1 MNGGTVTFH
10 FKGDSS
16 NLDKTTNSITKNV
29 AVGDL
34 LAKGV
39 SKAIG
44 VMTQNID
51 KAIGRIDTMNNFPK
65 IMEMFGVS
73 TDEANASIKRIDKSV
88 RGLPTSLDQ
97 AVAGVQDIFMV
108 TKDLKKAEKMFQAIN
123 DSAMVFANGSTQ
135 SVNLFIYAY
144 KQAMAQGKMSA
155 GDFNQM
161 NSAIPGLM
169 DKVAESMGITFAEL
183 KEGLSKGE
191 ISMEQF
197 NSTLQKLDT
206 EGVGSMSALQSA
218 AKTSTGGIQTSISNM
233 RTAIV
238 RGISNMISKVNES
251 LAPFGGLSGVL
262 SSVGKVGE
270 QAFTKL
276 GNILGLVI
284 PKLVNF
290 AKFIKQNKTAVTAL
304 VIVLGSLYT
313 AFKVLTIINTIKN
326 AIAGFRLAITL
337 LKTQALLCGGSMST
351 LTASLS
357 LLNLSFLTSP
367 VFWIIAGIIAL
378 VAGFVLLWNKCEA
391 FRNFWIGLWEG
402 IKNVISV
409 VGNAIEVAI
418 DFIVGIFTTVIDFI
432 KNNWQ
437 GLLLLLVNPFLGGF
451 KLLYDNCEP
460 FRNFV
465 NNFVNAIKNFFTGLK
480 TGIGNAI
487 NGIVNFI
494 KSLPGKIA
502 SIPGKIISFFSSLPG
517 NMLNIGKN
525 IMKGL
530 WNGIQGLKN
539 WVIDKVKGIGK
550 SILNGLKG
558 ILGIHSPSTEFAIIG
573 KFSMLGYEEGL
584 EKMQPEIQRSID
596 SMFSLSPQMTG
607 SMNNSLSPSINVQNN
622 VSVETDPLG
631 QVVNKIKTFSGGSRN
646 DYNYGVGV

>member
-29 AVGDL
+29 AAGSL

-44 VMTQNID
+44 VMTQNLD

-65 IMEMFGVS
+65 VMQMFGVS
-73 TDEANASIKRIDKSV
+73 ADEASASINRIDKSV

-97 AVAGVQDIFMV
+97 AVGGVQDLFMV
-108 TKDLKKAEKMFQAIN
+108 TKNLKESENLFRAVN
-123 DSAMVFANGSTQ
+123 DSAMVFANGSTDA
-135 SVNLFIYAY
+135 VNRFIYGY
-144 KQAMAQGKMSA
+144 KQALSA
-155 GDFNQM
+155 GKVQAQDFNQM
-161 NSAIPGLM
+161 NEAIPGLM
-169 DKVAESMGITFAEL
+169 SKVADVMGVSYAEL
-183 KEGLSKGE
+183 KSGLSDGS
-191 ISMEQF
+191 ISIDQF
-197 NSTLQKLDT
+197 NTALKTLDT
-206 EGVGSMSALQSA
+206 DGVGSMSSLQSA

-238 RGISNMISKVNES
+238 RGVSNMISKVNES

-262 SSVGKVGE
+262 SSVGKIGE
-270 QAFTKL
+270 QAFSKL
-276 GNILGLVI
+276 GNVLGWVI
-284 PKLVNF
+284 PKLIEF
-290 AKFIKQNKTAVTAL
+290 GKWIDKNKNWLIPLIGAIVTFVATFKTITTIISIINGVRTAMMLLNAVMLANP
-304 VIVLGSLYT
+304 IVL
-313 AFKVLTIINTIKN
+313 IIS
-326 AIAGFRLAITL
+326 AIV
-337 LKTQALLCGGSMST
+337 AL
-351 LTASLS
+351 
-357 LLNLSFLTSP
+357 
-367 VFWIIAGIIAL
+367 I
-378 VAGFVLLWNKCEA
+378 AGFVLLWNKCEA

-409 VGNAIEVAI
+409 VGNAIKVAI

-437 GLLLLLVNPFLGGF
+437 GLLLMLVNPFAGAF
-451 KLLYDNCEP
+451 KLIYDNCEP
-460 FRNFV
+460 FRNFI
-465 NNFVNAIKNFFTGLK
+465 NNFVNAIQNFFIGLK
-480 TGIGNAI
+480 NGIGNAI

-502 SIPGKIISFFSSLPG
+502 SIPGRIISFFSSLPG
-517 NMLNIGKN
+517 NMLNIGRN

-558 ILGIHSPSTEFAIIG
+558 VLGIHSPSTEFAMVG

-584 EKMQPEIQRSID
+584 EKMQPEIQKSID
-596 SMFSLSPQMTG
+596 SMFNLSPQMTG
-607 SMNNSLSPSINVQNN
+607 SMNNSLSPSINVMNN
-622 VSVETDPLG
+622 INMKQDPLG
-631 QVVNKIKTFSGGSRN
+631 QMVNDVKTFSGGAKN
-646 DYNYGVGV
+646 DYNYGMA

>member
-16 NLDKTTNSITKNV
+16 DLDKTTNSIFKDV
-29 AVGDL
+29 AVGGL

-44 VMTQNID
+44 VMTQNLD
-51 KAIGRIDTMNNFPK
+51 KAIGRIDTMSNFPK
-65 IMEMFGVS
+65 VMQMFGVS
-73 TDEANASIKRIDKSV
+73 ADEASKSINRIDKSV

-97 AVAGVQDIFMV
+97 AVGGVQDLFMV
-108 TKDLKKAEKMFQAIN
+108 TKNLDESEKLFRAVN
-123 DSAMVFANGSTQ
+123 DSAMVFAQGSTDA
-135 SVNLFIYAY
+135 VDRFIYGY
-144 KQAMAQGKMSA
+144 KQALSA
-155 GDFNQM
+155 GKIQAQDFNQM
-161 NSAIPGLM
+161 NEAIPGLM
-169 DKVAESMGITFAEL
+169 SKVADVMGVTYAEL
-183 KEGLSKGE
+183 KSGLSDGS
-191 ISMEQF
+191 ISIDQF
-197 NSTLQKLDT
+197 NTALKTLDT
-206 EGVGSMSALQSA
+206 EGVGSMASLQSA
-218 AKTSTGGIQTSISNM
+218 AQTSTGGIQTSISNM
-233 RTAIV
+233 TTAIV

-270 QAFTKL
+270 QAFTQL
-276 GNILGLVI
+276 GNVLGLVI
-284 PKLVNF
+284 PKLVSF
-290 AKFIKQNKTAVTAL
+290 ANFIKQNKTAITAL

-337 LKTQALLCGGSMST
+337 LKTQALLCGTSMSS
-351 LTASLS
+351 LTAALGV
-357 LLNLSFLTSP
+357 LNLSFLASP
-367 VFWIIAGIIAL
+367 IFWIIAAIVAL
-378 VAGFVLLWNKCEA
+378 VAVFVLLWNKCDW

-409 VGNAIEVAI
+409 VANAIKVAI
-418 DFIVGIFTTVIDFI
+418 DFIIGIFTTVIDFI

-525 IMKGL
+525 IMQGL

-558 ILGIHSPSTEFAIIG
+558 ILGIHSPSTEFAMIG

-584 EKMQPEIQRSID
+584 EKMQPEIQKSID
-596 SMFSLSPQMTG
+596 SMFNLSPQMTG

-631 QVVNKIKTFSGGSRN
+631 QVVSKIKTFSGGSRN

>member
-337 LKTQALLCGGSMST
+337 LKTQALLCGTSMSS
-351 LTASLS
+351 LTAALGV
-357 LLNLSFLTSP
+357 LNLSFLASP
-367 VFWIIAGIIAL
+367 IFWIIAAIIAL

-409 VGNAIEVAI
+409 VGNAIKVAI
-418 DFIVGIFTTVIDFI
+418 DFIIGIFTTVIDFI

-539 WVIDKVKGIGK
+539 WVIDKVKGIGS

-622 VSVETDPLG
+622 VSMETDPLG

>member
-16 NLDKTTNSITKNV
+16 NLDKTTNSIFKDV
-29 AVGDL
+29 AVGSL

-44 VMTQNID
+44 VMTQNLD
-51 KAIGRIDTMNNFPK
+51 KAIGRIDTMSNFPK
-65 IMEMFGVS
+65 VMQMFGVS
-73 TDEANASIKRIDKSV
+73 ADEASASINRIDKSV

-97 AVAGVQDIFMV
+97 AVGGVQDLFMV
-108 TKDLKKAEKMFQAIN
+108 TKNLKESENLFRAVN
-123 DSAMVFANGSTQ
+123 DSAMVFANGSTDA
-135 SVNLFIYAY
+135 VNRFIYGY
-144 KQAMAQGKMSA
+144 KQALSA
-155 GDFNQM
+155 GKVQAQDFNQM
-161 NSAIPGLM
+161 NEAIPGLM
-169 DKVAESMGITFAEL
+169 SKVADVMGVTYAEL
-183 KEGLSKGE
+183 KSGLSDGS
-191 ISMEQF
+191 ISIDQF
-197 NSTLQKLDT
+197 NTALKTLDT
-206 EGVGSMSALQSA
+206 DGVGSMASLQSA

-262 SSVGKVGE
+262 SSVGKIGE
-270 QAFTKL
+270 QAFSKL

-284 PKLVNF
+284 PKLVNL
-290 AKFIKQNKTAVTAL
+290 AKFIKQNKTLIEAL
-304 VIVLGSLYT
+304 AIPLLSIVT
-313 AFKVLTIINTIKN
+313 AFKTYNTIMTIATAVQAAYN
-326 AIAGFRLAITL
+326 AVMMANPIVL
-337 LKTQALLCGGSMST
+337 
-351 LTASLS
+351 
-357 LLNLSFLTSP
+357 
-367 VFWIIAGIIAL
+367 IIAAIVGAIVGLIAI
-378 VAGFVLLWNKCEA
+378 FVLLWNKCEW
-391 FRNFWIGLWEG
+391 FRNFWKGLWEG

-409 VGNAIEVAI
+409 VANAIKVAI
-418 DFIVGIFTTVIDFI
+418 DFIIGIFTTVIDFI

-517 NMLNIGKN
+517 NMLNIGRN

-539 WVIDKVKGIGK
+539 WVIDKVKGIGS
-550 SILNGLKG
+550 SILKGLKG
-558 ILGIHSPSTEFAIIG
+558 ILGIHSPSTEFAMIG

-584 EKMQPEIQRSID
+584 EKMQPEIQKSID
-596 SMFSLSPQMTG
+596 SMFNLSPQMTG
-607 SMNNSLSPSINVQNN
+607 SMNNSLSPSINVQNDIN
-622 VSVETDPLG
+622 VETDPLG

>member
-29 AVGDL
+29 AVGSL

-51 KAIGRIDTMNNFPK
+51 KAIGRIDTMSNFPK
-65 IMEMFGVS
+65 VMQMFGVS
-73 TDEANASIKRIDKSV
+73 ADEASKSINRIDKSV

-97 AVAGVQDIFMV
+97 AVGGVQDLFMV
-108 TKDLKKAEKMFQAIN
+108 TKNLKESENLFRAVN
-123 DSAMVFANGSTQ
+123 DSAMVFANGSTDA
-135 SVNLFIYAY
+135 VNRFIYGY
-144 KQAMAQGKMSA
+144 KQALSA
-155 GDFNQM
+155 GKIQAQDFNQM
-161 NSAIPGLM
+161 NEAIPGLM
-169 DKVAESMGITFAEL
+169 SKVADVMGVTYAEL
-183 KEGLSKGE
+183 KSGLSDGS
-191 ISMEQF
+191 ISIDQF
-197 NSTLQKLDT
+197 NTALKTLDT
-206 EGVGSMSALQSA
+206 EGVGSMSSLQSA

-233 RTAIV
+233 TTAIV
-238 RGISNMISKVNES
+238 RGISNMIGKVNES

-262 SSVGKVGE
+262 SSVGKAGE
-270 QAFTKL
+270 QAFTSL
-276 GNILGLVI
+276 GNILSWVI
-284 PKLVNF
+284 PKLVNL
-290 AKFIKQNKTAVTAL
+290 AKFIKQNKTAITIL
-304 VIVLGSLYT
+304 VIALGSMYT
-313 AFKVLTIINTIKN
+313 AFKLLTIINTIKN
-326 AIAGFRLAITL
+326 AFMAFKIALITV
-337 LKTQALLCGGSMST
+337 KTTALLCGGSMST

-357 LLNLSFLTSP
+357 LLNLSFLTMP
-367 VFWIIAGIIAL
+367 IFWIIAGIVAL
-378 VAGFVLLWNKCEA
+378 VAGFVLLWNKCEG
-391 FRNFWIGLWEG
+391 FRNFFIGMWEG
-402 IKNVISV
+402 IVSIFNIVI
-409 VGNAIEVAI
+409 N
-418 DFIVGIFTTVIDFI
+418 FI

-437 GLLLLLVNPFLGGF
+437 ALLLMLVNPFAGAF
-451 KLLYDNCEP
+451 KLIYDNCAP
-460 FRNFV
+460 FRNFI
-465 NNFVNAIKNFFTGLK
+465 NNFVNAIKNFFIGLK
-480 TGIGNAI
+480 NGIGNAI

-502 SIPGKIISFFSSLPG
+502 SIPGRIISFFSSLPG
-517 NMLNIGKN
+517 NMLNIGRN

-539 WVIDKVKGIGK
+539 WVIDKVKGIGS
-550 SILNGLKG
+550 SILKGLKG
-558 ILGIHSPSTEFAIIG
+558 VLGIHSPSTEFAMVG

-596 SMFSLSPQMTG
+596 SMFNLSPQMTG

-622 VSVETDPLG
+622 VNLETDPLG

>member
-29 AVGDL
+29 AVGSL

-44 VMTQNID
+44 VMTQNLD
-51 KAIGRIDTMNNFPK
+51 KAIGRIDTMSNFPK
-65 IMEMFGVS
+65 VMQMFGVS
-73 TDEANASIKRIDKSV
+73 ADEANKSINRIDKSV

-97 AVAGVQDIFMV
+97 AVGGVQDLFMV
-108 TKDLKKAEKMFQAIN
+108 TKNLKESENLFRAVN
-123 DSAMVFANGSTQ
+123 DSAMVFAQGSTDA
-135 SVNLFIYAY
+135 VNRFIYGY
-144 KQAMAQGKMSA
+144 KQALSA
-155 GDFNQM
+155 GKIQAQDFNQM
-161 NSAIPGLM
+161 NEAIPGLM
-169 DKVAESMGITFAEL
+169 SKVADVMGVTYAEL
-183 KEGLSKGE
+183 KSGLSDGS
-191 ISMEQF
+191 ISIDQF
-197 NSTLQKLDT
+197 NTALKTLDT
-206 EGVGSMSALQSA
+206 EGVGSMSSLQSA

-233 RTAIV
+233 TTAIV
-238 RGISNMISKVNES
+238 RGISNMIGKVNES

-262 SSVGKVGE
+262 SSVGKAGE
-270 QAFTKL
+270 QAFSKL

-284 PKLVNF
+284 PKLVNL
-290 AKFIKQNKTAVTAL
+290 AKFIKQNKTLIEAL
-304 VIVLGSLYT
+304 AIPLLSIVT
-313 AFKVLTIINTIKN
+313 AFKTYNTIMTIATAVQAAYN
-326 AIAGFRLAITL
+326 AVMMANPIVL
-337 LKTQALLCGGSMST
+337 
-351 LTASLS
+351 
-357 LLNLSFLTSP
+357 
-367 VFWIIAGIIAL
+367 IIAAIVGAIVGLIAI
-378 VAGFVLLWNKCEA
+378 FVLLWNKCEW
-391 FRNFWIGLWEG
+391 FRNFFIGMWEG
-402 IKNVISV
+402 IVSIFNIVI
-409 VGNAIEVAI
+409 N
-418 DFIVGIFTTVIDFI
+418 FI

-437 GLLLLLVNPFLGGF
+437 SLLLMLVNPFAGAF
-451 KLLYDNCEP
+451 KLIYDNCAP
-460 FRNFV
+460 FRNFI
-465 NNFVNAIKNFFTGLK
+465 NNFVNAIKNFFIGLK
-480 TGIGNAI
+480 NGIGNAI

-502 SIPGKIISFFSSLPG
+502 SIPGRIISFFSSLPG
-517 NMLNIGKN
+517 NMLNIGRN

-539 WVIDKVKGIGK
+539 WVIDKVKGIGS
-550 SILNGLKG
+550 SILKGLKG
-558 ILGIHSPSTEFAIIG
+558 VLGIHSPSTEFAMVG